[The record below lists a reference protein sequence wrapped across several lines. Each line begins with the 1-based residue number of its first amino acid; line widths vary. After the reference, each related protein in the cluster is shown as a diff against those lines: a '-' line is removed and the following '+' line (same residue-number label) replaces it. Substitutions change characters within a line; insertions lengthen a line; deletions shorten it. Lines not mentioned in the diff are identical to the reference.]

1 MSSDATVR
9 NKRQTEVYRIKKIS
23 KSPHKQSDH
32 GDFSLATQTATSFML
47 KCKPTQ
53 IQDKQLMQIPSP
65 KQVDASLVSSF
76 SSKRRQPTYKDPT
89 SEIKLPDI
97 NDSPFSKRLQ
107 AQVIIDSLSR
117 ENIIINVQQS
127 QLVLRTTAQSF
138 TTNEGQKQ

>member
-1 MSSDATVR
+1 
-9 NKRQTEVYRIKKIS
+9 
-23 KSPHKQSDH
+23 
-32 GDFSLATQTATSFML
+32 ML

-53 IQDKQLMQIPSP
+53 ILDKQLMQIPSP

-107 AQVIIDSLSR
+107 AQVIIDSLSL

-138 TTNEGQKQ
+138 TTNEGQKQQPGFLKPIG